1 MLKKNKKILVSKKIT
16 SQNFCFEL
24 VLSLS
29 NAFVCYYFKQLSIGG
44 ENMKIAI
51 LGSGNIAETHAQALT
66 ESSGYQL
73 RGVYS
78 PSGVN
83 TAKFANKY
91 QITAYASFEELL
103 RDKEIE
109 IVSICTPSGL
119 HAAQIQQIAQAGKH
133 VLVEKPLAINLEQAQ
148 QALSSCEAQQ
158 VFLGVF
164 FQRRLETGVQ
174 QLQSLLQSET
184 LGKVFAA
191 SCQINWYR
199 SPDYYTMANWRGTLA
214 LDGGGVVINQ
224 AIHYLDLLIQL
235 FGSVSTVY
243 ADVGT
248 YVQAIE
254 GEDFALAQI
263 TFKSGVKVNFQ
274 ATTAAYPGF
283 PSRLEIFA
291 SAGTA
296 ILENEQLIA
305 VHKLRAAQSTSQVLV
320 TPAFSVDKA
329 QSAKNTPQVSC
340 SQHRQ
345 LYQQFKEQISAFSG
359 YTPSYKRE
367 LLQPIE
373 LVAAIY
379 QSSREKRLIIL

>member
-1 MLKKNKKILVSKKIT
+1 
-16 SQNFCFEL
+16 
-24 VLSLS
+24 
-29 NAFVCYYFKQLSIGG
+29 
-44 ENMKIAI
+44 MKIAI
-51 LGSGNIAETHAQALT
+51 LGSGNIAETHAQALK
-66 ESSGYQL
+66 ESSDYQL
-73 RGVYS
+73 SGVYS
-78 PSGVN
+78 PSAVN

-91 QITAYASFEELL
+91 QITAYTSFEELL

-109 IVSICTPSGL
+109 VVSICTPSGL
-119 HAAQIQQIAQAGKH
+119 HAGQIQQIAQAGKH
-133 VLVEKPLAINLEQAQ
+133 VLVEKPLAINLAQAQ
-148 QALSSCEAQQ
+148 QALSICEAQQ

-174 QLQSLLQSET
+174 QLQSLLQSEV

-191 SCQINWYR
+191 NCQINWYR
-199 SPDYYTMANWRGTLA
+199 SPEYYKDVTWRGTLA

-235 FGSVSTVY
+235 FGPVSSVY

-305 VHKLRAAQSTSQVLV
+305 VNQLRATQSTSQVLV

-329 QSAKNTPQVSC
+329 QSATNTPQVAC
-340 SQHRQ
+340 LNHQQ
-345 LYQQFKEQISAFSG
+345 LYQQFKKQIIDFRG
-359 YTPSYKRE
+359 YTPTYKRE

-373 LVAAIY
+373 LVTAIY
-379 QSSREKRLIIL
+379 QSSREKKLIIL